1 MWHATICHMA
11 TDGSPASV
19 LTEHDVRR
27 GVPVTTVTTL
37 AQTLGIGVPELLDWL
52 SISPRTWARRTHSG
66 VLDMLESDRVARLG
80 RLLRRATQVL
90 GSATEARVWLVTPN
104 RTLQRRT
111 PFEVAATEVGADT
124 VFQLLGRI
132 DHGVFG

>member
-1 MWHATICHMA
+1 LA
-11 TDGSPASV
+11 
-19 LTEHDVRR
+19 
-27 GVPVTTVTTL
+27 TTL
-37 AQTLGIGVPELLDWL
+37 GVGVPELLEWL
-52 SISPRTWARRTHSG
+52 SISPRTWARRKHAG
-66 VLDMLESDRVARLG
+66 LLDTLESDRVARLG
-80 RLLRRATQVL
+80 RLVRRATQVL
-90 GSATEARVWLVTPN
+90 GNAANATAWLTTPN